1 MNRYTLTSVLLL
13 FSFIAHAQTKEL
25 SLKDAILHALEFK
38 AEAKIADLDIENS
51 QYQIEEVRANALPHL
66 NLEANVVNNPLI
78 QKMPLTIGDQT
89 QLISINLKW
98 NSQATATVSQVLF
111 NQAVFMGLKAA
122 RTAKDFYII
131 NKELTDEQIIERV
144 STTYY
149 QVFQAKEMLA
159 TLDTTI
165 GSTTKIKD
173 IIEDLHKN
181 GLATQIDLDRTKV
194 SLSNL
199 KAQRQQVINAVD
211 LQENA
216 LKFFI
221 GMDLNQDISLSD
233 NTFDINESKILTD
246 NKVDNRT
253 EVHLLEKQKELLHFK
268 KKANQADYYPSLA
281 AFGTFNYQG
290 IGDKFIWGG
299 KPNDGVFWTNNAM
312 VGLSLK
318 IPVFNGFEA
327 RAKVRQV
334 KIEIEKVEVQL
345 KDTKNAMTLAFT
357 NAQKSLENSL
367 ISINI
372 QKDNVALAKNI
383 LSNIQNNY
391 KHGLATLT
399 DLLNAEN
406 AFTQAENNL
415 TTSILDYKL
424 SEIQLIKAQGELKSL
439 LD

>member
-13 FSFIAHAQTKEL
+13 FSFFAIAQNREL
-25 SLKDAILHALEFK
+25 SLKDALLHALEFK
-38 AEAKIADLDIENS
+38 AEAKIADLDITNS

-66 NLEANVVNNPLI
+66 NIEANVVNNPLI
-78 QKMPLTIGDQT
+78 QKMPLTLGDQT
-89 QLISINLKW
+89 QMIPVNLKW

-131 NKELTDEQIIERV
+131 NKELTDELIIEKV

-149 QVFQAKEMLA
+149 QVFQAKEMLS
-159 TLDTTI
+159 TIETTI
-165 GSTTKIKD
+165 ASTTKIMK

-199 KAQRQQVINAVD
+199 QAQRQQIVNAVD
-211 LQENA
+211 LQQNA
-216 LKFFI
+216 LKFLI
-221 GMDLNQDISLSD
+221 GMDLNEEITLANNSFEID
-233 NTFDINESKILTD
+233 ESIVLLD
-246 NKVDNRT
+246 NKIDNRT
-253 EVHLLEKQKELLHFK
+253 EIHLLEKQKDLLNYK
-268 KKANQADYYPSLA
+268 KKASQADYYPSLA
-281 AFGTFNYQG
+281 AFGTMNYQG
-290 IGDKFIWGG
+290 TGSEFVWGK
-299 KPNDGVFWTNNAM
+299 KPNEGVFWTNNAM

-318 IPVFNGFEA
+318 IPVFNGFET

-334 KIEIEKVEVQL
+334 KIELDKIDVQL
-345 KDTKNAMTLAFT
+345 QDTKNALTLAFK

-372 QKDNVALAKNI
+372 QKDNVELAKSI

-406 AFTQAENNL
+406 AFTQAENNY

>member
-1 MNRYTLTSVLLL
+1 MNRHTLTSVLLL
-13 FSFIAHAQTKEL
+13 FSFFAFAQTKEL
-25 SLKDAILHALEFK
+25 TLKDALLHALEFK
-38 AEAKIADLDIENS
+38 AEAKMADLDIVNS

-78 QKMPLTIGDQT
+78 QKMPLTLGDQT
-89 QLISINLKW
+89 QMIPVNLEW

-159 TLDTTI
+159 TLETTI

-199 KAQRQQVINAVD
+199 KAQRQQIINAVA

-221 GMDLNQDISLSD
+221 GMDLNQDISLAED
-233 NTFDINESKILTD
+233 TFAINESNILTD
-246 NKVDNRT
+246 NRVDNRT
-253 EVHLLEKQKELLHFK
+253 EIHLLEKQKELLNFK
-268 KKANQADYYPSLA
+268 KKASQADYYPSLA
-281 AFGTFNYQG
+281 AFGTFNYLG
-290 IGDKFIWGG
+290 TGNKFVWGG
-299 KPNDGVFWTNNAM
+299 KPSDGVFWTNNAM

-318 IPVFNGFEA
+318 VPVFNGFET

-334 KIEIEKVEVQL
+334 KIELEKVDVQL
-345 KDTKNAMTLAFT
+345 KDTKNALTLAFK

-372 QKDNVALAKNI
+372 QKDNVALAKSI

-406 AFTQAENNL
+406 AFTQAENNF